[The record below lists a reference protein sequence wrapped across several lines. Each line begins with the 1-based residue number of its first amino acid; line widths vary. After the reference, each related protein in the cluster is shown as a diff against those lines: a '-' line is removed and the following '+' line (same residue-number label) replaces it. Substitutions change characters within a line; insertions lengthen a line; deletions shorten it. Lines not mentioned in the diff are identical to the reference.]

1 MRRILTFL
9 IVLLSGGLLVACTTQ
24 PESKTHGPKLN
35 PNGSVTTV
43 YMVRHAEK
51 EKGDDPALTD
61 NGKKRAERLAKL
73 LKNENVVKVYSTE
86 TRREFGSWRPKRTIH
101 PEQMVSGPL
110 TARLRQLA
118 VEPVDQRTR
127 FKPRPFGG

>member
-86 TRREFGSWRPKRTIH
+86 TRRTRRTHREKKRWAGGRARGGGRRGGAKLSSD
-101 PEQMVSGPL
+101 VSSKEG
-110 TARLRQLA
+110 
-118 VEPVDQRTR
+118 
-127 FKPRPFGG
+127 